1 MKARFENNP
10 VVEQLQA
17 RNWLDLVPRYRL
29 VCDLRFTD
37 SDGTIHIAPAGM
49 ETDGASV
56 IRWLIWLIAVLIFAL
71 GIWTSP
77 LLWIIA
83 MSLLLVCTR
92 SGPWFAA
99 ACIHDHLG
107 SSWKNNSIFYRA
119 MRASN
124 VCILIAAIYWL
135 GPTLFG
141 KIYHLYWTFKHN
153 RKSQS

>member
-17 RNWLDLVPRYRL
+17 SHWLDLVPRYRL

-49 ETDGASV
+49 DTDGASV

-77 LLWIIA
+77 LLWI
-83 MSLLLVCTR
+83 SRT
-92 SGPWFAA
+92 
-99 ACIHDHLG
+99 
-107 SSWKNNSIFYRA
+107 SSWNI
-119 MRASN
+119 
-124 VCILIAAIYWL
+124 
-135 GPTLFG
+135 
-141 KIYHLYWTFKHN
+141 
-153 RKSQS
+153 